1 MAGGY
6 TSHTYYF
13 SGSDENHAIKQGYI
27 SVIKE
32 EYNLLKGNGFIS
44 PYNHLDSK
52 YVDLA
57 TSFLRKHNHPH
68 DNETDKK
75 SGHTDLLIN

>member
-27 SVIKE
+27 SVSKE

-57 TSFLRKHNHPH
+57 TSFLRKHNHPR
-68 DNETDKK
+68 DKVTDQDPN
-75 SGHTDLLIN
+75 HIELIIN

>member
-6 TSHTYYF
+6 TSHTYYC
-13 SGSDENHAIKQGYI
+13 GDDEHMAKQGYI

-68 DNETDKK
+68 YNEIDKK